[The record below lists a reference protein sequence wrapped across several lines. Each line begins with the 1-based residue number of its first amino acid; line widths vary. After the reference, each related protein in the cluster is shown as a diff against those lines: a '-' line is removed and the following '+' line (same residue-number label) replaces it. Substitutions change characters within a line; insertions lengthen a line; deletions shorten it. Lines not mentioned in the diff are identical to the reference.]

1 MKYLLILVVL
11 EDEYL
16 ITTSD
21 DEKQISMEYFY
32 YSYRGI
38 KGLQVVKT
46 ESVKLPFEDSM
57 KTGEDFSYIENF
69 SEMITN
75 ILKQCQRI
83 TFDLLLQCLNQT
95 FTKESLEIELQQL
108 GEIGVVTI
116 KQGFISYKE
125 KE

>member
-1 MKYLLILVVL
+1 MK
-11 EDEYL
+11 
-16 ITTSD
+16 
-21 DEKQISMEYFY
+21 
-32 YSYRGI
+32 R
-38 KGLQVVKT
+38 
-46 ESVKLPFEDSM
+46 
-57 KTGEDFSYIENF
+57 EDFFDGENF
-69 SEMITN
+69 SEMVTN